1 MVAAAAVGVVDV
13 HGGVAMT
20 TYYRTVAVGG
30 RRTWTAFGLLVV
42 GGFCISGGLG
52 ACLVSSFGTRSYR

>member
-1 MVAAAAVGVVDV
+1 
-13 HGGVAMT
+13 MT
-20 TYYRTVAVGG
+20 TYYRTVPVAVGG
-30 RRTWTAFGLLVV
+30 RRAWTAFGLLVV